1 MGGGGPSYQPPS
13 AIETG
18 LQTEQAALLRQ
29 QREMLAEQMR
39 AQSLLSPYLFREAG
53 VKPIYDAQG
62 RMTGFEEVPDEL
74 GGLRKGI
81 EKSFLER
88 SQAALEGKLPVNPA
102 LLRDIERRRT
112 TLRERYRRNL
122 GPGFE
127 TSTPYEEA
135 QREQEESIEAILE
148 GARRGD
154 LTLAEQLGISRQ
166 QATDTQLANMLNR
179 ATGAQSYP
187 FAGSGYGSLASLFGQ
202 AADPYRADRLA
213 RYQAEVARAGQQ
225 NQLMG
230 NIFSGV
236 GSIAGGALGRYG
248 LPLLGSPG
256 GGAAG
261 AGAAGSIPMTT
272 ATSLPVLPDMAAW
285 SAIPGTA
292 GEVFGGGAGS
302 LFPTGMGI
310 GEEAFGLTGLAGAG
324 GLGASTG
331 ATAIGGGLTVGGGE
345 AAVGAMTGMPAL
357 GTSGGAGAGA
367 GAGLGM
373 AASLGALALPAL
385 AFAVGSSITAKKK
398 GKRLRESAQGFQ
410 TISEQLQ
417 AAQSPQDMA
426 ALLQSY
432 QGQNWGSY
440 GGAMPT
446 LAQGA
451 IQNQLFPGS
460 NLSGATYPWE
470 GAWSRAVTAAGLPYS
485 WNPTSGM
492 GYQYDEAALYDR
504 LIKELG
510 AGTPLTAENYTSW
523 MKAAAPT
530 TPTFADFFAYKAANP
545 WEFDTGK

>member
-248 LPLLGSPG
+248 LPLLPSPG

-357 GTSGGAGAGA
+357 WTSGGAGAGA
-367 GAGLGM
+367 GAGLGLG
-373 AASLGALALPAL
+373 ASLGALALPAIM
-385 AFAVGSSITAKKK
+385 FAIGTAITGKKKEKRTEKLFQEIQSTAPWLQDPRTFAANLEPWINPATQTPGSS
-398 GKRLRESAQGFQ
+398 LP
-410 TISEQLQ
+410 Q
-417 AAQSPQDMA
+417 AATINLVS
-426 ALLQSY
+426 S
-432 QGQNWGSY
+432 
-440 GGAMPT
+440 
-446 LAQGA
+446 
-451 IQNQLFPGS
+451 LFP
-460 NLSGATYPWE
+460 NVANPSGANFPWE
-470 GAWSRAVTAAGLPYS
+470 GSWGAAGGFPDWAGWQTLLPLMSSGRWPSQSEWQAATAATVERAKQPFTETYEYRS
-485 WNPTSGM
+485 AM
-492 GYQYDEAALYDR
+492 GD
-504 LIKELG
+504 
-510 AGTPLTAENYTSW
+510 W
-523 MKAAAPT
+523 
-530 TPTFADFFAYKAANP
+530 
-545 WEFDTGK
+545 GK

>member
-102 LLRDIERRRT
+102 LLRDIERQRT

-292 GEVFGGGAGS
+292 GEVFGGGAGT
-302 LFPTGMGI
+302 LGGAGMGT
-310 GEEAFGLTGLAGAG
+310 LGLAGAEAAIAG
-324 GLGASTG
+324 YGLTGVTAAELAGMTGSELGAAVASG
-331 ATAIGGGLTVGGGE
+331 AFGGVGG
-345 AAVGAMTGMPAL
+345 
-357 GTSGGAGAGA
+357 GGAGAGA
-367 GAGLGM
+367 GAGLGLG
-373 AASLGALALPAL
+373 ASLGALALPAIM
-385 AFAVGSSITAKKK
+385 FAVGSSITAKKK
-398 GKRLRESAQGFQ
+398 GKRLGESAQGFQ